1 MLQVIEWAMNS
12 TYTYVKTVYT
22 LLLFFNLMH
31 ADFSDRMSI
40 IDKETFLVY
49 RRYYF
54 IARLDN
60 TIELLKKLYLKS
72 DQRKIMLLGHQVD
85 SEEILPRY
93 ECEKF
98 KHKTIRYSIACIHET
113 DCIKPLFNV
122 WDSFKGYK
130 LLKDDLFIED
140 FSKEIFLIMRNTI
153 NYLQRC
159 QLVEGFKHSCMYS
172 PINAYSLD
180 VLLQDIDCM
189 VGYLHN
195 CSNSSQEVIER
206 FNNLADLKDLRFLVN
221 TDDVAFRFY
230 CLKRIRRVM
239 DFLGMLSPEELSVS
253 HKEDGEIQF
262 KPYKNKSVVQLWDDL
277 VQYKYID
284 DEQSMRYFLCSLYII
299 LYQQTKKHN
308 LLDDEALEV
317 EEGYMMIENH
327 MDDMPIEELLDAIDG
342 IMNNIVHIHQHYQH
356 SGLSLMQWV
365 KVYWWI
371 PAALF
376 SSVCFKL
383 IKYYYFHTSNLFR
396 DSFKI

>member
-1 MLQVIEWAMNS
+1 MNG
-12 TYTYVKTVYT
+12 TYTYFKTTYIL
-22 LLLFFNLMH
+22 LLLFNLIQ
-31 ADFSDRMSI
+31 ADFSDHMSK

-54 IARLDN
+54 IARLDY

-93 ECEKF
+93 ECEKI

-159 QLVEGFKHSCMYS
+159 QLVEGFKHSCMYY
-172 PINAYSLD
+172 PINAYDLD
-180 VLLQDIDCM
+180 KLLQGIDCM
-189 VGYLHN
+189 VTYLNN
-195 CSNSSQEVIER
+195 CSHPQEEVEVIER
-206 FNNLADLKDLRFLVN
+206 FNTIADLKDLRFLVN

-230 CLKRIRRVM
+230 CLKRIKRVI
-239 DFLGMLSPEELSVS
+239 DFLGTLSPEELSVS

-262 KPYKNKSVVQLWDDL
+262 KPYKNKSVIQLWDDL

-299 LYQQTKKHN
+299 LYQQTKKNN
-308 LLDDEALEV
+308 LLNDEALEV

-356 SGLSLMQWV
+356 SGLSLIQWV

-383 IKYYYFHTSNLFR
+383 IKYYYFHTPNLFR